1 MTTMEILTK
10 LESQCFIPLGK
21 DQEMFFLGLSHSF
34 TDNST
39 RLDIVPVTEP
49 LEVSSEPWKL
59 LEINL
64 DLYKSLV

>member
-1 MTTMEILTK
+1 MLYPIRKRSGNVLSRFTTLI
-10 LESQCFIPLGK
+10 
-21 DQEMFFLGLSHSF
+21 H
-34 TDNST
+34 DNSI
-39 RLDIVPVTEP
+39 RLDIVPVREL